1 MKYFVFELSLQKIFL
16 ISFMD
21 VKTNVKKKL
30 KIQILL
36 K

>member
-1 MKYFVFELSLQKIFL
+1 MITKNIFGL
-16 ISFMD
+16 LFMD

-36 K
+36 I